1 MRLCFDH
8 GTLVLVEPPDID
20 LGFVPGLTWDPR
32 VALWRAPAYRYAEVL
47 AALELGRVPC
57 TDAVGS
63 CGALPA
69 SGTLPGAL
77 PATWRPIELR
87 QYQEAASRAWEL
99 AGRAG
104 IVVLPT
110 GAGKTRVALANLARL
125 GLRALC
131 LVPTRALLHQWR
143 QEVERFYPGPVGCLG
158 DGERQ
163 IEAVTIATFESALRQ
178 MPRIGN
184 RFDVLVIDEVHHFG
198 GGVKDEALEMST
210 AVYRLG
216 LTATPPHERALNRL
230 DQLIGPV
237 VCQVAVGEL
246 AGKWLSHFDLV
257 LLRLTLNAAERSS
270 YERDYG
276 RFLEAHRD
284 FRQLHPGGSWQEFVA
299 AAAATSEGKNALL
312 AWQRA
317 RRLLGYTQAKAEAV
331 EKLLAR
337 HRQARV
343 LVFTANNET
352 AYAIAK
358 QHLIMPITCEIK
370 RRERSWAL
378 DAFRAGELK
387 ALVSSRVL
395 NEGIDVPDADVAI
408 IVGGTLGEREHVQR
422 VGRLL
427 RPVPGKRAIVYELV
441 TLATAE
447 AHHAFQRRRGFAAAR
462 ALSA

>member
-1 MRLCFDH
+1 VDSPMRLCFEH

-32 VALWRAPAYRYAEVL
+32 VALWRAPAHRYAEVL

-57 TDAVGS
+57 TDAVS
-63 CGALPA
+63 ANAASPA
-69 SGTLPGAL
+69 D
-77 PATWRPIELR
+77 WRSIELR
-87 QYQEAASRAWEL
+87 PYQEEASLAWEL
-99 AGRAG
+99 AGRSG

-125 GLRALC
+125 RLRALC

-143 QEVERFYPGPVGCLG
+143 REVERFYTGRVGCLG

-163 IEAVTIATFESALRQ
+163 LEPITVATFESALRH

-184 RFDVLVIDEVHHFG
+184 WFDVLVIDEVHHFG
-198 GGVKDEALEMST
+198 NGLKDEALEMST
-210 AVYRLG
+210 AMYRLG

-230 DQLIGPV
+230 DSLIGPV
-237 VCQVAVGEL
+237 VCQVGVNEL
-246 AGKWLSHFDLV
+246 TGSWLSEFDLV
-257 LLRLTLNAAERSS
+257 LLRLTLNPSERAR
-270 YERDYG
+270 YQQDYG
-276 RFLEAHRD
+276 KFLEAHRD
-284 FRQLHPGGSWQEFVA
+284 FRKLHPGGTWQEFA
-299 AAAATSEGKNALL
+299 AAAGTSREGRAALL

-317 RRLLGYTQAKAEAV
+317 RRLLAYTEAKADAV
-331 EKLLAR
+331 GKLLAR
-337 HRQARV
+337 HRGARV

-352 AYAIAK
+352 AYAIARK
-358 QHLIMPITCEIK
+358 HLVMPITCEIK
-370 RRERSWAL
+370 RRERGWAL

-387 ALVSSRVL
+387 ALVSARVL

-408 IVGGTLGEREHVQR
+408 IVGGTWGEREHVQR

-462 ALSA
+462 AVSA